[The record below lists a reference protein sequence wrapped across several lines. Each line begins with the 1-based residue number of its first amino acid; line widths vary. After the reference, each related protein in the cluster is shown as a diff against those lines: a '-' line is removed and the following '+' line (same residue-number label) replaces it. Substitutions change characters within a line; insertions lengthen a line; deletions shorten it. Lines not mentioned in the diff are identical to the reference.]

1 MTPQQIKLIH
11 IAAKQIG
18 LDDRTYRLLL
28 HNVAGVTTCKKL
40 DNPGLENVMAV
51 FEDLGFRDAEHDPK
65 YWRTK
70 VKLRGSNAGE
80 RMVHLIRQLS
90 ERLRHYKLSGLCMRF
105 SYDRTAAPE
114 KLTPKEAWNLI
125 EMLKAAI
132 TRTRTTGVS
141 PVDVLSPYCSE
152 QRSAHDAIPF

>member
-51 FEDLGFRDAEHDPK
+51 FEDLGFRDAEHDPE

-80 RMVHLIRQLS
+80 RMVRKIRELVTQTP
-90 ERLRHYKLSGLCMRF
+90 YKLSGLCTRF
-105 SYDRTAAPE
+105 SHDRTATPE
-114 KLTPKEAWNLI
+114 KLSPREAWNLI
-125 EMLKAAI
+125 EMLKSAI
-132 TRTRTTGVS
+132 HRTTGVS
-141 PVDVLSPYCSE
+141 PVAVPSPHCSE